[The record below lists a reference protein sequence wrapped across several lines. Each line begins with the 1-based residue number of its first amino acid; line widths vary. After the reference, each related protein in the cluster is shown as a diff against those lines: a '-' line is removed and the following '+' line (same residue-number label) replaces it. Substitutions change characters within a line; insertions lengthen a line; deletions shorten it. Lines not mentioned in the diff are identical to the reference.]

1 MVLIFS
7 DNDDGSTNEVIEW
20 LDAFG
25 TQWFRI
31 NESDQVDLVTLNVQN
46 NQLTRFE
53 LLVNDRVID
62 LTQCT
67 SYWYRR
73 GFLNW
78 SCRPKNIS
86 SLVEQQLAQHLEA
99 ELKNLDDFVHRYL
112 EDSKTGIN
120 AYTRSV
126 NNKTY
131 YQFAAAKAGLN
142 VPDTLITTRKRE
154 IQAFVAKPGR
164 VITKSINEGLVF
176 FNNGYGAYSETAE
189 MGAETLAG
197 LSDTFFPSLVQKYVD
212 KFAELRIFFIHDQI
226 AAMAIFSQ
234 QNEQTKLDYRN
245 YDRVKPN
252 RNVPFELPADIKDKI
267 IRFMNAIQL
276 NCGSID
282 MIVTPGNEYV
292 FLEVNP
298 IGQFGMVS
306 GPCHYNL
313 EKLIAQYLSYG
324 TL

>member
-20 LDAFG
+20 LNAFG
-25 TQWFRI
+25 TQWVRI
-31 NESDQVDLVTLNVQN
+31 NESDLVALEKLIFKN
-46 NQLTRFE
+46 NRITCFE
-53 LLVNDRVID
+53 LKINDVVID
-62 LTQCT
+62 LTQCY

-73 GFLNW
+73 GYLNW
-78 SCRPKNIS
+78 SCRPKDIS
-86 SLVEQQLAQHLEA
+86 SIVEHQIAQHLAA
-99 ELKNLDDFVHRYL
+99 ELKNLDDFVHQYL
-112 EDSKTGIN
+112 EATKIGIN
-120 AYTRSV
+120 AYLKSV

-131 YQFAAAKAGLN
+131 YQFAAAQAGLD
-142 VPDTLITTRKRE
+142 VPDSIITTRKKDVK
-154 IQAFVAKPGR
+154 AFGTSSAK

-189 MGAETLAG
+189 IKAEDRCGLA
-197 LSDTFFPSLVQKYVD
+197 DTFFPSLVQKYVE
-212 KFAELRIFFIHDQI
+212 KFAELRIFFIHDQVY
-226 AAMAIFSQ
+226 AMAIFSQ

-245 YDRVKPN
+245 YDRINPN
-252 RNVPFELPADIKDKI
+252 RNVPFALPSDIKDKL

-282 MIVTPGNEYV
+282 MILTPDNEYV

-306 GPCHYNL
+306 GPCNYGL
-313 EKLIAQYLSYG
+313 EKLIAHYLSYG
-324 TL
+324 TI